1 MSAFSGPQGKGA
13 ARRLREVKRSEANAR
28 AAAPPPP
35 PSAIDAAAAK
45 ARMCTRKDRY
55 DTYDFAL
62 AVAARCTRREPLM
75 RVYQCPACNGYHL
88 THQRDRRAS

>member
-1 MSAFSGPQGKGA
+1 
-13 ARRLREVKRSEANAR
+13 
-28 AAAPPPP
+28 
-35 PSAIDAAAAK
+35 
-45 ARMCTRKDRY
+45 MCTRKDRY